1 MKKCI
6 HVCKGGRTKK
16 VVIICKQ
23 INVSSVYYRDVCD
36 GHGTH
41 VTGIIAASGDDQVS
55 TYTYLHIFY
64 VKIFISL

>member
-1 MKKCI
+1 MFARGEDQK
-6 HVCKGGRTKK
+6 T

-23 INVSSVYYRDVCD
+23 INVLSVHYRDVCD

-41 VTGIIAASGDDQVS
+41 VTGIIAASGDGQVS

-64 VKIFISL
+64 MKFFVSL